1 MGLNT
6 YDLKESKESVT
17 SLHHNNSL
25 SPPFGAKHHRGHV
38 ADVQTMRQSAKIK
51 QRQVSL
57 ANDQ

>member
-6 YDLKESKESVT
+6 YELKDSKESVT

-25 SPPFGAKHHRGHV
+25 SPPYGAKHRGHI
-38 ADVQTMRQSAKIK
+38 ADVQSMRQSAKIK